1 VLITIWYCTPLKQ
14 SAINQVMDE
23 FQFIESL
30 DALLANETI
39 DETTT
44 AAVELANSSF
54 SNVHGQG
61 ILSGPTGP
69 GQIGEINSNSWLGG
83 NGNDMSS
90 MDPFSMPLH
99 SNMGLTAN
107 GTTSSV
113 GSSSFQQYSSST
125 SADSMQK
132 ALGPILPTASSAG
145 LLSASS
151 LRAQAMN
158 STAVAPSEMGSVCSA
173 NSRGSSNAS
182 SYRRRGG
189 SKTNNSTA
197 SVGSAS
203 SKSASRKRNRG
214 VTSSMAVSDSED
226 EGFKRRSDR
235 NLREQRRSQ
244 KITSQID
251 QLREVLAAASVRFK
265 PDKYSTLVRVV
276 DYVRELQGRSTM
288 LDTEHKKLLDTIT
301 KTNDLVNEPYL
312 ANSGA
317 SSSSSTGRMG
327 SIGSNSTKPDTALS
341 GGIGGN
347 ANGVA
352 GGGGGGRDI
361 YNDDELVFVNTI
373 DYKRIFAKCGM
384 ALAVAS
390 IDGRLM
396 DCNHEFVELTGYQ
409 REELLPNEEHQK
421 QQREEELEQQGSD
434 MIDEVGSPFMSGSI
448 FPDEASSSNN
458 NKKQS
463 DAHNGSETSSVIRT
477 NNNAEIRNFS
487 LFNLLSRNN
496 MEEVFMSLSEML
508 KHPPKYSPKDQNGKR
523 SPSKAD
529 YWSGNVR
536 LSRNTHLK
544 VSHRFSHLY
553 ILRTFF
559 LHIIIQTNLTHSSF
573 LFCISLLFFILLR
586 CELMCR

>member
-1 VLITIWYCTPLKQ
+1 
-14 SAINQVMDE
+14 MDE

-39 DETTT
+39 DDTTT
-44 AAVELANSSF
+44 AAVELANTSF

-69 GQIGEINSNSWLGG
+69 GQIGEMNSNSWLGG
-83 NGNDMSS
+83 NDNDMGSS
-90 MDPFSMPLH
+90 DPFSMPLH
-99 SNMGLTAN
+99 SNAGLTAN
-107 GTTSSV
+107 GATPSV
-113 GSSSFQQYSSST
+113 GSSSFQHQQYPSSYIEQQQQSGT
-125 SADSMQK
+125 GTGADSMQK
-132 ALGPILPTASSAG
+132 ALGPILPLASSVG

-151 LRAQAMN
+151 LRAQGTNN

-182 SYRRRGG
+182 SFRRRGG
-189 SKTNNSTA
+189 SKTNNSATA

-203 SKSASRKRNRG
+203 TKSASRKRNRG
-214 VTSSMAVSDSED
+214 GAGGGSSSLLAVSDSED
-226 EGFKRRSDR
+226 EGFKRRHDR

-244 KITSQID
+244 KITNQID

-265 PDKYSTLVRVV
+265 PDKYSTLVSVV
-276 DYVRELQGRSTM
+276 DYVRQLQGRSTM

-301 KTNDLVNEPYL
+301 KTNELVNEPYL

-327 SIGSNSTKPDTALS
+327 SVGSNSTKPDSALS
-341 GGIGGN
+341 GGN
-347 ANGVA
+347 ASGVA
-352 GGGGGGRDI
+352 GGGSGSDI
-361 YNDDELVFVNTI
+361 YHDDELVFVNTI
-373 DYKRIFAKCGM
+373 DYKRIFSKCGM

-421 QQREEELEQQGSD
+421 QLKQQELEQQGSD
-434 MIDEVGSPFMSGSI
+434 MIADEVGSSFMSGSI
-448 FPDEASSSNN
+448 FPDEASSSSTSNS
-458 NKKQS
+458 NKKLS
-463 DAHNGSETSSVIRT
+463 DGSSIRT
-477 NNNAEIRNFS
+477 DNAEQLRNFS

-508 KHPPKYSPKDQNGKR
+508 KHPPKNSPKDQNRKEA
-523 SPSKAD
+523 PSKAD
-529 YWSGNVR
+529 YWTGKVR
-536 LSRNTHLK
+536 LSRNTHLEMRIN
-544 VSHRFSHLY
+544 VSLVRSPQG
-553 ILRTFF
+553 RAKFF
-559 LHIIIQTNLTHSSF
+559 NCSLTV
-573 LFCISLLFFILLR
+573 LTPLPL
-586 CELMCR
+586 